1 MFDSKGQVDH
11 VRHDADLVAGGA
23 DRLDVAIVGGGL
35 AGVAAA
41 LKLHDLEP
49 SGRIALFESRKRLGG
64 RAGSF
69 VDPKTGAW
77 VDNCQHVGLGC
88 CDELVKFVDRLGA
101 PDAFRRSKSLKF
113 RTPDGRSSAIGAL
126 PLLPAPLHLGFS
138 FARLHFL
145 SLYDKCMLALG
156 LSKLAITPSARLR
169 GRSVAEWLKSNRQ
182 TPRTIARFWEPV
194 LVSALND
201 SLERLD
207 VAGARKV
214 FVESFFRRRDGYH
227 LLVPAMPLGELFDT
241 YARRA
246 LSKSGVTLEENM
258 ACRAIEPLDDGT
270 FRLHFRDSSHRV
282 ARNVILAVPWTAA
295 AEILPTMH
303 RTELNGIIAGAESLV
318 DSPITGIHLVLDR
331 KICDEAETA
340 LLDTT
345 SQWVFDHTEA
355 DRRQAA
361 TSVPSGGQS
370 LHVVVSAS
378 HALARK
384 SRDEILAIVLEELR
398 TAFPAMAWAH
408 VISSWVVTEHA
419 ATFSPAP
426 GTDAIRPEAVTPV
439 PGLYLAGDWTNTGW
453 PATMEGAILSGL
465 SAARVVSIRMK
476 DATVEP
482 K

>member
-1 MFDSKGQVDH
+1 MSDSKPLEEI
-11 VRHDADLVAGGA
+11 VRHETVPIAGEA
-23 DRLDVAIVGGGL
+23 DRLDVAIIGGGL

-41 LKLHDLEP
+41 LKVHDLQP
-49 SGRIALFESRKRLGG
+49 NDRIGLFESRKRLGG

-88 CDELVKFVDRLGA
+88 CDELVKFVERLGA
-101 PDAFRRSKSLKF
+101 PNAFRRSTSLKF

-126 PLLPAPLHLGFS
+126 PLLPAPLHLGLS

-145 SLYDKCMLALG
+145 GLFDKCMLALG
-156 LSKLAITPSARLR
+156 LSKLAITPTARLR
-169 GRSVAEWLKSNRQ
+169 GRSVAEWLESNRQ

-201 SLERLD
+201 SLEKLD
-207 VAGARKV
+207 VAGARQV

-227 LLVPAMPLGELFDT
+227 LLIPAMPLGELFDA
-241 YARRA
+241 YARQA
-246 LSKSGVTLEENM
+246 LSKSDIVLEENM
-258 ACRAIEPLDDGT
+258 ACRAIEPLDDGN
-270 FRLHFRDSSHRV
+270 FRLHFRDGSQRI

-295 AEILPTMH
+295 AEILTTMN
-303 RTELNGIIAGAESLV
+303 RPELSGIIAGAESLV

-331 KICDEAETA
+331 KICDESETA

-355 DRRQAA
+355 DRRQSLS
-361 TSVPSGGQS
+361 SVPPGGQS

-384 SRDEILAIVLEELR
+384 SRDEILEIVLGELR
-398 TAFPAMAWAH
+398 TAFPAMASAN

-426 GTDAIRPEAVTPV
+426 GTDATRPEAATPV
-439 PGLYLAGDWTNTGW
+439 AGLYLAGDWTSTGW
-453 PATMEGAILSGL
+453 PATMEGAIRSGL
-465 SAARVVSIRMK
+465 AAATAVSIRSK
-476 DATVEP
+476 YAIAKP
-482 K
+482 S